1 MTTAAPLM
9 AGKKGLIMGL
19 ANDKSIA
26 WGIAQALDAQ
36 GAQIA
41 FSYQN
46 EALEK
51 RVKPLSETL
60 SFEPTLIQC
69 DVTDSASVEACF
81 KELGENGAKS
91 ILLFMP
97 LLFLTKRT
105 ERPHNRYHAA
115 ELFEHN
121 AYFLLFFARNLPL
134 RFALHERKR
143 FHRYPDLSGGR
154 KNSAEL

>member
-1 MTTAAPLM
+1 MTATTPLM

-51 RVKPLSETL
+51 ELNRFLKPCSLSRL
-60 SFEPTLIQC
+60 
-69 DVTDSASVEACF
+69 
-81 KELGENGAKS
+81 
-91 ILLFMP
+91 
-97 LLFLTKRT
+97 
-105 ERPHNRYHAA
+105 
-115 ELFEHN
+115 
-121 AYFLLFFARNLPL
+121 
-134 RFALHERKR
+134 
-143 FHRYPDLSGGR
+143 
-154 KNSAEL
+154 

>member
-1 MTTAAPLM
+1 MTATTPLM

-51 RVKPLSETL
+51 ELNRFRKPCILSRL
-60 SFEPTLIQC
+60 
-69 DVTDSASVEACF
+69 
-81 KELGENGAKS
+81 
-91 ILLFMP
+91 
-97 LLFLTKRT
+97 
-105 ERPHNRYHAA
+105 
-115 ELFEHN
+115 
-121 AYFLLFFARNLPL
+121 
-134 RFALHERKR
+134 
-143 FHRYPDLSGGR
+143 
-154 KNSAEL
+154 

>member
-1 MTTAAPLM
+1 MTATTPLM

-51 RVKPLSETL
+51 ELNRFRKPCSLSRL
-60 SFEPTLIQC
+60 
-69 DVTDSASVEACF
+69 
-81 KELGENGAKS
+81 
-91 ILLFMP
+91 
-97 LLFLTKRT
+97 
-105 ERPHNRYHAA
+105 
-115 ELFEHN
+115 
-121 AYFLLFFARNLPL
+121 
-134 RFALHERKR
+134 
-143 FHRYPDLSGGR
+143 
-154 KNSAEL
+154 

>member
-1 MTTAAPLM
+1 MTATTPLM

-51 RVKPLSETL
+51 ELNRFRKPCSSSRL
-60 SFEPTLIQC
+60 
-69 DVTDSASVEACF
+69 
-81 KELGENGAKS
+81 
-91 ILLFMP
+91 
-97 LLFLTKRT
+97 
-105 ERPHNRYHAA
+105 
-115 ELFEHN
+115 
-121 AYFLLFFARNLPL
+121 
-134 RFALHERKR
+134 
-143 FHRYPDLSGGR
+143 
-154 KNSAEL
+154 

>member
-1 MTTAAPLM
+1 MTATTPLM

-51 RVKPLSETL
+51 RV
-60 SFEPTLIQC
+60 
-69 DVTDSASVEACF
+69 
-81 KELGENGAKS
+81 
-91 ILLFMP
+91 
-97 LLFLTKRT
+97 
-105 ERPHNRYHAA
+105 
-115 ELFEHN
+115 
-121 AYFLLFFARNLPL
+121 
-134 RFALHERKR
+134 
-143 FHRYPDLSGGR
+143 
-154 KNSAEL
+154 

>member
-1 MTTAAPLM
+1 MTATTPLM

-60 SFEPTLIQC
+60 QFEPTLIKC
-69 DVTDSASVEACF
+69 DVTDSASVDVSR
-81 KELGENGAKS
+81 NS
-91 ILLFMP
+91 
-97 LLFLTKRT
+97 
-105 ERPHNRYHAA
+105 
-115 ELFEHN
+115 
-121 AYFLLFFARNLPL
+121 ARNGEKLTSSFM
-134 RFALHERKR
+134 RLHFPTKM
-143 FHRYPDLSGGR
+143 S
-154 KNSAEL
+154 

>member
-1 MTTAAPLM
+1 MTATTPLM

-60 SFEPTLIQC
+60 QFEPTLIKC

-81 KELGENGAKS
+81 KELGEKWGKIDFVVHAIAFS
-91 ILLFMP
+91 DISSCSGLLS
-97 LLFLTKRT
+97 
-105 ERPHNRYHAA
+105 
-115 ELFEHN
+115 
-121 AYFLLFFARNLPL
+121 
-134 RFALHERKR
+134 
-143 FHRYPDLSGGR
+143 SGMG
-154 KNSAEL
+154 SVCGSFI

>member
-9 AGKKGLIMGL
+9 EGKKGLIMGL

-60 SFEPTLIQC
+60 SFEPTLP
-69 DVTDSASVEACF
+69 ALKPAL
-81 KELGENGAKS
+81 KNWAKNGAKS

-97 LLFLTKRT
+97 LLFLTKT
-105 ERPHNRYHAA
+105 N
-115 ELFEHN
+115 
-121 AYFLLFFARNLPL
+121 
-134 RFALHERKR
+134 
-143 FHRYPDLSGGR
+143 
-154 KNSAEL
+154 